1 MSLTIDQ
8 TAATC
13 AARLAASAS
22 PRLASSRSMA
32 SASRFSTDSSF
43 EHIVEDYQLD
53 GVRAHPSMI
62 LMSTAKRAPAVGFD
76 RQNRCQLFLS
86 HSQWIT
92 FPQLKRV
99 KPVPRRPFPQ

>member
-32 SASRFSTDSSF
+32 SASRLSADSSF
-43 EHIVEDYQLD
+43 EHTVEDYQLD
-53 GVRAHPSMI
+53 GASVHASAI
-62 LMSTAKRAPAVGFD
+62 LMSTA
-76 RQNRCQLFLS
+76 
-86 HSQWIT
+86 
-92 FPQLKRV
+92 
-99 KPVPRRPFPQ
+99 